1 MKFLRLAAILCVA
14 MAIGQTSTGQTAMDT
29 ENIQQV
35 LGAVQLD
42 QVSVKILIAFSA
54 DAAIL
59 ELALPQAGG
68 DGYIPLFTSTYR
80 GMPPVNLDV
89 YVSQAKD
96 EIWVQSNWPDAPVLA
111 YHHLGSPTAIT
122 PFGEMALMATAFPP
136 SLSGGPVAFPAMN
149 PKTVQKVASFY
160 LADTP

>member
-1 MKFLRLAAILCVA
+1 MKPIRLAAIICVA
-14 MAIGQTSTGQTAMDT
+14 MAMGQTSTGQTTMGN

-35 LGAVQLD
+35 LGAVQLG
-42 QVSVKILIAFSA
+42 QVSVKILIAYSA

-68 DGYIPLFTSTYR
+68 DGYIPLFVSTYR
-80 GMPPVNLDV
+80 GIPGVNLDV
-89 YVSQAKD
+89 YATQAGD
-96 EIWVQSNWPDAPVLA
+96 AIWVQSNWPDASVLA

-122 PFGEMALMATAFPP
+122 PFGEMALMDTAFPQ
-136 SLSGGPVAFPAMN
+136 SLSGGPIAFPAMD
-149 PKTVQKVASFY
+149 PKTTRKLASFY